1 MSNDRVYLGRRMI
14 DYTSAPSFLPFS
26 RVTLWADDNHCYTA
40 GDDTGRTMEADC
52 PWATQEMCDAVLT
65 KIKGYQY
72 IPYTATDAML
82 DPAAELGD
90 GVAVNGR
97 YSVIAAM
104 DTHFDAMCACD
115 IAAPSDEEL
124 DHEYPY
130 KSAGSRAFDHK
141 LAQAKAEIKVTTDKI
156 ILNIKGVD
164 GRVSSISQ
172 NLDEIKLEIQDSNG
186 NISSLQQTVGSLS
199 SRISNAEGAASSA
212 EQKVDSIELSV
223 SNNETSSTIKL
234 MVDGVAV
241 SSKTI
246 KFTGNV
252 VFESDLAD
260 GNTVIDGAC
269 IQTGQISADYIK
281 LGGAM
286 EVYRTTS
293 SNACGGYI
301 GYMTGMSASGAATA
315 GIGIADDTESAVV
328 ICTNAGARMGYDGNG
343 TVVCTSG
350 KVTLTA
356 NSIVANGTLK
366 DSSGA
371 VITSDR
377 NAKKDIGYKKFA
389 DYIKIFDLL
398 KPAVYRL
405 KGGTRRH
412 LGFIAQDVE
421 DAVKASGIS
430 TDDFAALCIDEEDGS
445 YGLRYNEFIP
455 LLTAKIQQQD
465 QVIQALLNRVAA
477 LEEVVKNG

>member
-14 DYTSAPSFLPFS
+14 DYTSSPSFLPFS

-52 PWATQEMCDAVLT
+52 PWATQAMADAVLT

-72 IPYTATDAML
+72 VPYTATDAML

-97 YSVIAAM
+97 YSVIAEM

-172 NLDEIKLEIQDSNG
+172 NLDEIKLTIQNDKGEISE
-186 NISSLQQTVGSLS
+186 IKQTVGSLS
-199 SRISNAEGAASSA
+199 SRVSNAEGAASSA
-212 EQKVDSIELSV
+212 EQKVDSISLSV

-252 VFESDLAD
+252 VFESDLSD

-281 LGGAM
+281 LGGKM

-293 SNACGGYI
+293 SNTCGGYI
-301 GYMTGMSASGAATA
+301 GYMSGMSSSGAATA
-315 GIGIADDTESAVV
+315 GIGITDDTESAVM
-328 ICTNAGARMGYDGNG
+328 ICTNAGARMGYDGDA
-343 TVVCTSG
+343 TVVCTSN
-350 KVTLTA
+350 KVSLTA
-356 NSIVANGTLK
+356 GTVVVSGTLMN
-366 DSSGA
+366 SSGT

-377 NAKKDIGYKKFA
+377 NKKKDIGYKKFA
-389 DYIKIFDLL
+389 DYLKIFDFL
-398 KPAVYRL
+398 KPAVFRL
-405 KGGTRRH
+405 KGRTRRH

-421 DAVKASGIS
+421 EAVKSAGIS
-430 TDDFAALCIDEEDGS
+430 TDDFAALCIDEDGS
-445 YGLRYNEFIP
+445 YGLRYEEFIP

-465 QVIQALLNRVAA
+465 QTIQALISRVTA